1 MEEGGREILCR
12 WKQSSLIYRMA
23 YILRVLRSR
32 DSIPPLPPPRDPRVH
47 GRGNTIGSRSQKPPS
62 IQPLFEVFSPKIDST
77 EFPSPPFLR
86 LQEEEVPFESRL
98 EDATVELLSRRGW
111 LISSLAWFIEFLPFF
126 FYFCFCFVLCIGEID
141 DGIKQ

>member
-86 LQEEEVPFESRL
+86 LQEEEVSFESRK
-98 EDATVELLSRRGW
+98 S
-111 LISSLAWFIEFLPFF
+111 
-126 FYFCFCFVLCIGEID
+126 IG
-141 DGIKQ
+141 GRHG